1 MPITQVKKIKG
12 KALKKA
18 KDKMLT
24 GFISDHK
31 ILTAP
36 KSQNAPATY
45 KIGDCGIAQPF
56 SMPLDKTPKDQADK
70 RTIAATNH
78 QSCQTLMG

>member
-1 MPITQVKKIKG
+1 
-12 KALKKA
+12 
-18 KDKMLT
+18 MLT

-78 QSCQTLMG
+78 QSCQTLMGSTYAIGFAMTHISQCQC